1 MITNRRGAKALEKI
15 AQAQVRLAEAEEKMY
30 ALFLDLLAR
39 EDAKDQK
46 DGKPPRPKAGTEPAR
61 PEPPKK

>member
-1 MITNRRGAKALEKI
+1 MINRRYVEALEKS
-15 AQAQVRLAEAEEKMY
+15 ARAKVRLAEAEEKMY
-30 ALFLDLLAR
+30 AQFLDLLAR

-46 DGKPPRPKAGTEPAR
+46 PGKSPRPKTGSVPATR

>member
-46 DGKPPRPKAGTEPAR
+46 AGKSSRPKTGSVPAQ
-61 PEPPKK
+61 PELPKK